1 MALPDEVFKQRLYE
15 LAKEN
20 ETKPAE
26 AGGMIRRRNHAEK
39 VEPITS
45 GDAALEGMLNDLLA
59 ALRKE
64 QPQDPL
70 TEEQVTKTNEAAE
83 AAVKNKAVAESPGY
97 ASDTIKAEGDAPEPS
112 AGLLAALRMAGDM
125 MKGDAEKT
133 AQQ

>member
-20 ETKPAE
+20 EPKPAE
-26 AGGMIRRRNHAEK
+26 AEK
-39 VEPITS
+39 VEPVTS

-64 QPQDPL
+64 QLKDPL
-70 TEEQVTKTNEAAE
+70 TEEQVTRTNEAAE
-83 AAVKNKAVAESPGY
+83 AAVKSKALAESQGY
-97 ASDTIKAEGDAPEPS
+97 ASDTIKAEAAEGDAPGPS

-125 MKGDAEKT
+125 MKGPGDAEQT
-133 AQQ
+133 AQK